1 MAATKP
7 NRKTVIVLVCI
18 LAAAMTLYLKPG
30 FVNLE
35 GVLSLGYFPLE
46 QMTDPHGGMAETS
59 SGGPSFGRAYTLEV
73 PRPDG
78 GIRIVYLANP
88 AGRVFGNNT
97 RPAGRILQG
106 CEIGDTLRVRGFTYS
121 RMGPSRHGSWG
132 LTGYR
137 IIILQS
143 VEKKK

>member
-1 MAATKP
+1 MAAMRQ
-7 NRKTVIVLVCI
+7 NRKTAIALIFLMVTAI
-18 LAAAMTLYLKPG
+18 TLYLKPG
-30 FVNLE
+30 FVSLE
-35 GVLSLGYFPLE
+35 GALSLGYFPLE
-46 QMTDPHGGMAETS
+46 QMTDPYLGVAESS

-97 RPAGRILQG
+97 RPAGRILRG
-106 CEIGDTLRVRGFTYS
+106 CEVGDTLRVSGFTYS
-121 RMGPSRHGSWG
+121 RMGPSRQASWD

-143 VEKKK
+143 VEKTK

>member
-1 MAATKP
+1 MAAMKP
-7 NRKTVIVLVCI
+7 NRKTVIVLVSI
-18 LAAAMTLYLKPG
+18 LAAAMMLYLKPG
-30 FVNLE
+30 FVSLE

-46 QMTDPHGGMAETS
+46 QMTDPYRGMAESS

-78 GIRIVYLANP
+78 GIRIIYLSNP
-88 AGRVFGNNT
+88 GGRVFGNNT
-97 RPAGRILQG
+97 KPAGRILQG
-106 CEIGDTLRVRGFTYS
+106 CEVGDTLRVSGFTYS

-137 IIILQS
+137 IIILQF
-143 VEKKK
+143 VEKTK

>member
-1 MAATKP
+1 MAAMKP
-7 NRKTVIVLVCI
+7 NRKTFIVIVCI
-18 LAAAMTLYLKPG
+18 LVTTMMLYLKPG
-30 FVNLE
+30 FVSLE

-59 SGGPSFGRAYTLEV
+59 SGGPSFGHAYTLEV

-88 AGRVFGNNT
+88 A
-97 RPAGRILQG
+97 
-106 CEIGDTLRVRGFTYS
+106 TLRVRGFTYS
-121 RMGPSRHGSWG
+121 RMGPLRHGSWG

-143 VEKKK
+143 VEKTK

>member
-1 MAATKP
+1 
-7 NRKTVIVLVCI
+7 
-18 LAAAMTLYLKPG
+18 
-30 FVNLE
+30 
-35 GVLSLGYFPLE
+35 
-46 QMTDPHGGMAETS
+46 MTDPYRGMAEAS
-59 SGGPSFGRAYTLEV
+59 SGGPSFGRAYTLKV

-78 GIRIVYLANP
+78 RIRIIYLANP
-88 AGRVFGNNT
+88 GGRVFGNNT

-106 CEIGDTLRVRGFTYS
+106 FEIGDTLRVSGFTYS

-143 VEKKK
+143 VEKTR

>member
-1 MAATKP
+1 MRP
-7 NRKTVIVLVCI
+7 NRKTAIVLVC
-18 LAAAMTLYLKPG
+18 LLVTAMALYLKPG
-30 FVNLE
+30 FVSLE
-35 GVLSLGYFPLE
+35 GALSLGYFPVE
-46 QMTDPHGGMAETS
+46 QMTDPYRDMAETS

-73 PRPDG
+73 TRPDG

-97 RPAGRILQG
+97 RPAGKILQG
-106 CEIGDTLRVRGFTYS
+106 FEVGDILLVSGLTYS
-121 RMGPSRHGSWG
+121 RMGPSRQGSWG

-143 VEKKK
+143 VEKTK